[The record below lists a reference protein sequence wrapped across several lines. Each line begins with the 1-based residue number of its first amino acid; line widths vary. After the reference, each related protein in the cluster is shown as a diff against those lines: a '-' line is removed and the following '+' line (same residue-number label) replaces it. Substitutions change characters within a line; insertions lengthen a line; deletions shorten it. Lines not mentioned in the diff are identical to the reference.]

1 MQKIKHFLF
10 PKPHINYLYFLVFFI
25 CSIIKQI
32 IFKDIKDKD
41 NLAIPVFKL
50 YIYDI
55 GDFFSLIPYL
65 IIKRKSKSKIPIE
78 EREKRKKS
86 QDDINYIYND
96 STKNEFKKNMSY
108 IIVNM
113 FLITILDFIA
123 QISTVTFYLITGNQK
138 FQVKHENLN
147 ITLIFNVIALFLFSK
162 LFLHHTFYRHH
173 FFSFIIFIICLIV
186 IVILDITQ
194 IYQACG
200 DNYQKPVIFLAIK
213 IFSVI
218 LYSLE
223 DVIAKVMFSNY
234 YFTPYF
240 LLLVKAIV
248 QFFYLVIFS
257 LPLIFTKIELENK
270 DKIIIFSKFRD
281 IFTDDIYYLYYAIYL
296 ANSFVYNIINFIII
310 DKFSA
315 NHSGIS
321 RIFENL
327 GIFIINSIT
336 QDIEA
341 NYYLGIRIVM
351 YVLLIIASF
360 IFNEIVVINIC
371 GLANG
376 TQLFLDYKE
385 NNDFKLIDD
394 INNGDDLTTG
404 ENNSADNV

>member
-1 MQKIKHFLF
+1 
-10 PKPHINYLYFLVFFI
+10 
-25 CSIIKQI
+25 
-32 IFKDIKDKD
+32 
-41 NLAIPVFKL
+41 
-50 YIYDI
+50 
-55 GDFFSLIPYL
+55 
-65 IIKRKSKSKIPIE
+65 
-78 EREKRKKS
+78 
-86 QDDINYIYND
+86 
-96 STKNEFKKNMSY
+96 
-108 IIVNM
+108 
-113 FLITILDFIA
+113 LDFIA

-223 DVIAKVMFSNY
+223 DVIAKVMFLNY

-270 DKIIIFSKFRD
+270 DKIIIFSKFKD
-281 IFTDDIYYLYYAIYL
+281 IFTNDIYYLYYAIYL

-336 QDIEA
+336 QDIVA
-341 NYYLGIRIVM
+341 DYYLGIRIVM

-360 IFNEIVVINIC
+360 IFNEIVVINIF

-385 NNDFKLIDD
+385 QKDLSLINEINSELYSSEYLSEKNNDIITETKAKNKIE
-394 INNGDDLTTG
+394 LT
-404 ENNSADNV
+404 EALHNCK